1 MFITFF
7 IAKYQQI
14 CAEHSSQNGD
24 SESGTGV
31 LGAISSTSSSKA
43 DTNNPLSGLV
53 GPYHSDSEA
62 EDEGREAA
70 GNLDAKVS
78 DFLRVSTSSVRIYY
92 LF

>member
-1 MFITFF
+1 LLITFF
-7 IAKYQQI
+7 AAKYQQI

-24 SESGTGV
+24 SESGTST

-43 DTNNPLSGLV
+43 DSNNPLSGLV

-62 EDEGREAA
+62 EDEGKEAG

-78 DFLRVSTSSVRIYY
+78 DFLRVSTFLVPIYY